1 MTNEYRMMQNAKL
14 NPYRDVNFD
23 PNLDLEL
30 EELLGLEDS
39 EPLGPVFT
47 AEEFFDSYEPA
58 CRVIHED
65 EEDEPEF
72 NGFDE
77 PEFKGFDELN
87 RELGL
92 EDLFCEGCCCGNPA
106 HAPDPAD
113 TICWEEKVFDM
124 MDVRQEA
131 EANLKLQLDR
141 LEAEAILSL
150 DSENDGE
157 SWLAAAVLKHLAL
170 LRRAVLMLDL
180 LPAEK
185 EIRRTLNRLNGTEA

>member
-1 MTNEYRMMQNAKL
+1 MTSEYRMMQNAKL
-14 NPYRDVNFD
+14 NPYRDINFD

-47 AEEFFDSYEPA
+47 AERFDAEDFFDSYEPA

-72 NGFDE
+72 
-77 PEFKGFDELN
+77 KGFDELN

-92 EDLFCEGCCCGNPA
+92 EDLFGESCCCGNPA
-106 HAPDPAD
+106 HVPDPAD

-157 SWLAAAVLKHLAL
+157 SWLASAVLKHLSL
-170 LRRAVLMLDL
+170 IRRAVLMLDL